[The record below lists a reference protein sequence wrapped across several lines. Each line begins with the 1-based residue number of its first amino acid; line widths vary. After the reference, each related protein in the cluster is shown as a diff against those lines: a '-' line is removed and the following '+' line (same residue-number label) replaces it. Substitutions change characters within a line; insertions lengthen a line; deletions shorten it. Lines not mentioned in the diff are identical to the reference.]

1 MNKVK
6 YQKMNWAKKYL
17 LLRSQNIS
25 ISKKKR
31 TSKNTRIRSNNPVR
45 KTGKVLLVKM
55 SALETAGV
63 SCIP

>member
-25 ISKKKR
+25 ISKKER

-45 KTGKVLLVKM
+45 KAGKVLLVKM

-63 SCIP
+63 SRTP